1 MNQPRYGDRM
11 RALDIDALGLT
22 SGHRHDPL
30 VLRFIELDDR
40 TSRAEMISDPDEWTP
55 EQRAAYKAGD
65 WVSFSRMRGYTDQEI
80 ADFADFIRMAHEI
93 DEKYGLDTAAEI
105 SYLLWHQTTED

>member
-1 MNQPRYGDRM
+1 MNQPRYGDHM
-11 RALDIDALGLT
+11 RPLDIDALGLADE
-22 SGHRHDPL
+22 HRRDPL

-40 TSRAEMISDPDEWTP
+40 TSRAEMISDPDDWTP
-55 EQRAAYKAGD
+55 EQRAAYRAGD

-93 DEKYGLDTAAEI
+93 DEKYGPDTAAEF
-105 SYLLWHQTTED
+105 SYLVQHQTSEV